1 MEAAAPHIRRFIRL
15 AIASGRRRTAITR
28 LKWKRSRDHGWIDLD
43 NGKIHFLGSAEEE
56 STKRRGIIQ
65 MPQILWQEALAWEQ
79 DSEFVISHNGAGII
93 RINKAFSR
101 AAARAGLE
109 DCTPHTLKH
118 TAVTRAFMA
127 GMTLEQAVDYFA
139 TSREML
145 ERVYRSYSP
154 LAQKEAAAIMDK
166 IL

>member
-1 MEAAAPHIRRFIRL
+1 MNESAPHVQRFIRI

-28 LKWKRSRDHGWIDLD
+28 LKWARSPDHGWVDLA
-43 NGKIHFLGSAEEE
+43 NRKIHFLGSAEEE
-56 STKRRGIIQ
+56 TVKKRGVIQ
-65 MPQILWQEALAWEQ
+65 MPQTLWNEMRQWEQ
-79 DSEFVISHNGAGII
+79 DSEFVISHNGAGIA

-101 AAARAGLE
+101 AVARAGLE

-127 GMTLEQAVDYFA
+127 GMTLDLAVDYFA

-154 LAQKEAAAIMDK
+154 LAHKEAASIMDK
-166 IL
+166 VL